1 MRFFK
6 PFLIISLLF
15 FLIVPSV
22 ARAAP
27 SPTSERMR
35 ILEERLE
42 EMGIEEEAT
51 LSAEETTPSAALISE
66 EKPEEEKPDLTQP
79 AKKETRLEI
88 LLKSQ
93 ELEPLSPLNFLR
105 HAIKETVNQG
115 VPPNTIVL
123 ILMFPLV
130 ASLVAAARHFVGV
143 KGFGIFTPAVISVA
157 FLATGIVL
165 GIFLFVFILVAAT
178 VFRFITRELKL
189 RVQYLPR
196 MALLLWFVSLA
207 ILGLIIAS
215 PLVEYEA
222 LMNLGIFPILLLIL
236 LAETFIDVQITRSFS
251 QAVSMTI
258 ETLILATISF
268 YLMNWESL
276 QDFVLLN
283 PEIFV
288 LLVMA
293 LNIFVGKYSGLRLL
307 EVWRFRKLLRA

>member
-1 MRFFK
+1 MKILRY
-6 PFLIISLLF
+6 F
-15 FLIVPSV
+15 FLVFVFFLLSPSRV
-22 ARAAP
+22 KAAP

-42 EMGIEEEAT
+42 EIGLEDSTVSAEAT
-51 LSAEETTPSAALISE
+51 PVATLVSKEE
-66 EKPEEEKPDLTQP
+66 PEEEEPDLTQP
-79 AKKETRLEI
+79 TKKETRLEI
-88 LLKSQ
+88 LLKTQ
-93 ELEPLSPLNFLR
+93 ELETLSPLNFLR

-165 GIFLFVFILVAAT
+165 GVFLFVFILVAAT

-288 LLVMA
+288 LLVAA

-307 EVWRFRKLLRA
+307 EVWRFRKLLKG